1 MNQHEMAAFAILALV
16 AIGVLY
22 FAVNS
27 TPNQDSVP
35 QFQTEAQMMGLNV
48 NAGIRLGA
56 GTPLDLRPS
65 THFWAPNTNPR
76 DANPPSGVV
85 TTRHRYPAVPGGNIS
100 TIIHKGWSAMS
111 DDVPAGNQWFFNPP
125 EAAVL

>member
-1 MNQHEMAAFAILALV
+1 MNQHELAGIVILGLAAM
-16 AIGVLY
+16 GVLY

-27 TPNQDSVP
+27 TPNEDSVP

-56 GTPLDLRPS
+56 GTALDLRPEC
-65 THFWAPNTNPR
+65 HFWSPDTNPR
-76 DANPPSGVV
+76 DANPPCGVV
-85 TTRHRYPAVPGGNIS
+85 MTPHRYPSVPGGNIS

-111 DDVPAGNQWFFNPP
+111 QDAPSGNSWFQDPP
-125 EAAVL
+125 SVAVL

>member
-1 MNQHEMAAFAILALV
+1 MNEHQIAILVL
-16 AIGVLY
+16 IGLAASGALY

-27 TPNQDSVP
+27 TPNQDTIP

-56 GTPLDLRPS
+56 GTPLDLRPEC
-65 THFWAPNTNPR
+65 HGWAPGTNPR
-76 DANPPSGVV
+76 DSNPPCGV
-85 TTRHRYPAVPGGNIS
+85 TTTPHRYPAVPGGNIS

-111 DDVPAGNQWFFNPP
+111 DDAPADNDWFTNPP
-125 EAAVL
+125 SVAVL